1 LGVEGSYR
9 IGWHWQRGVV
19 SNFPG
24 RPVSHFTVG
33 ISGHRWNKIP
43 ADAAPRVAR
52 QLASVFM
59 EIDQAIRGEFERDG
73 GRPPVLRLVANLAEG
88 ADQMAVAS
96 RPAGWLL
103 HAILPF
109 PRARYENDF
118 APANATGGVD
128 RRPGFL
134 AALAQ
139 ADSIVEL
146 PGANDAVQSYEQAGE
161 CMLRE
166 SDLLVAVWDGLPGSG
181 RGGTQ
186 AVIAQAMSLALPV
199 IWIRSDRDEV
209 PTVLSAAT
217 QSDQVAEAHQVG
229 PDAIRRTVALVARG
243 EWAHRSPPPIGPGE
257 L

>member
-1 LGVEGSYR
+1 VG
-9 IGWHWQRGVV
+9 
-19 SNFPG
+19 NFPS
-24 RPVSHFTVG
+24 RPVSSFTIG
-33 ISGHRWNKIP
+33 ISGHRWNKIA
-43 ADAAPRVAR
+43 ADAAPRIAR
-52 QLASVFM
+52 QLSSVF
-59 EIDQAIRGEFERDG
+59 IDIDKAIRCEFERDV
-73 GRPPVLRLVANLAEG
+73 GRAPILRLVSSLAEG
-88 ADQMAVAS
+88 TDQMAVSS

-109 PRARYENDF
+109 PRAVYENDF

-128 RRPGFL
+128 RRPDFR

-146 PGANDAVQSYEQAGE
+146 PERNDAVQSYEQAGE

-186 AVIAQAMSLALPV
+186 SVISQAMSLALPV
-199 IWIRSDRDEV
+199 IWVRSDRDEV
-209 PTVLSAAT
+209 PTVLSAAS
-217 QSDQVAEAHQVG
+217 QSDPVAKAV
-229 PDAIRRTVALVARG
+229 PADSDAIRRTVALVVRG
-243 EWAHRSPPPIGPGE
+243 EWAHRSLPPSAPGE

>member
-1 LGVEGSYR
+1 
-9 IGWHWQRGVV
+9 V

-24 RPVSHFTVG
+24 RPVSNFTVG
-33 ISGHRWNKIP
+33 ISGHRWNKIS
-43 ADAAPRVAR
+43 ADAAPRIAR
-52 QLASVFM
+52 QLSSVFT
-59 EIDQAIRGEFERDG
+59 EIDQAIHCEFERDSS
-73 GRPPVLRLVANLAEG
+73 RLPILRLVSSLAEG
-88 ADQMAVAS
+88 ADQMAVSS

-118 APANATGGVD
+118 APARATGGVD
-128 RRPGFL
+128 RRPDFR

-146 PGANDAVQSYEQAGE
+146 PEQNDAVQSYEQAGE
-161 CMLRE
+161 CMLRQ
-166 SDLLVAVWDGLPGSG
+166 SDLLVAVWDGSPGSG

-186 AVIAQAMSLALPV
+186 AVISQAISLALPV

-209 PTVLSAAT
+209 PTVLPAAS
-217 QSDQVAEAHQVG
+217 QSDHVAKALPV
-229 PDAIRRTVALVARG
+229 DSDVIRRTVALVVRG
-243 EWAHRSPPPIGPGE
+243 EWGHRSLPPVGPGD